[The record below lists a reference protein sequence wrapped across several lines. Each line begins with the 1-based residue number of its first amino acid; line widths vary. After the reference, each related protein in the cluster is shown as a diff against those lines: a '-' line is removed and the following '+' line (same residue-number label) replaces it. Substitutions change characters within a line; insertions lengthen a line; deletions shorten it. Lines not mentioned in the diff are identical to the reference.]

1 MGELLHGWCLG
12 CGVGF
17 AGRPSYATLADA
29 LFAVGVVLHTQAVAD
44 GIFGTIDLLG
54 ALFIGLGGSE

>member
-1 MGELLHGWCLG
+1 
-12 CGVGF
+12 
-17 AGRPSYATLADA
+17 
-29 LFAVGVVLHTQAVAD
+29 VVLHTQAVAD